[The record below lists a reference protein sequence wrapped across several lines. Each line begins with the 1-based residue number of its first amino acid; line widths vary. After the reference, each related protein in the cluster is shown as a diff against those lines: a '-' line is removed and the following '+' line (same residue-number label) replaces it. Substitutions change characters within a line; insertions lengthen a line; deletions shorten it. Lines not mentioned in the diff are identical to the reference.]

1 MVSAVASSSDE
12 KTRRCVEGQSRSAVS
27 VDVDVDVDVA
37 DGRKK
42 KRERNSEEI
51 KNLAGCSKR
60 IFVCSSLSL
69 AEEEQ
74 AWRRRKAP
82 KVEGRSEKSGRRR
95 LRYLERARP
104 PLLFFLTFLN
114 INREQNKRHKKSTMD
129 IKKTIDV

>member
-1 MVSAVASSSDE
+1 MVSAMASGSDE

-27 VDVDVDVDVA
+27 VDVDVA
-37 DGRKK
+37 DGGRK

-51 KNLAGCSKR
+51 KNLAGCSKG

-74 AWRRRKAP
+74 AGRRRKAP

-104 PLLFFLTFLN
+104 PLLFFFLTFLHL
-114 INREQNKRHKKSTMD
+114 REQNQQHKNTTMD
-129 IKKTIDV
+129 IKRH